1 MSFKNMFAFHK
12 KTPLYAIEDAF
23 VEEEEKD
30 EEKPF
35 ELSKL
40 LQPSSNT
47 VSQKLNENI
56 TIQFTKKL
64 ENIKIHPALGSKYQ
78 DVMNQFNKNQMNLIL
93 KIDEEE
99 IRCKKFALTKKIS
112 RKLVKDIFSTKQ
124 NPHLQYT
131 VQRKAKFEI
140 NDPKNPSF
148 SMLNF
153 QTILDVLSYRSH
165 INPKAIAHIFLGK
178 KGREISQFSWEKFF
192 NKVTRVAK
200 VVKKQVGLL
209 PGTKVILYY
218 RKLELAEYLI
228 SLFGCLLLGL
238 IVLPVHPSL
247 SLHQLACVVKN
258 EKVKVAFTTESTFR
272 IFVKDSEL
280 GSKDEIEWW
289 KSTDFIHYKVEVNS
303 QLTFQPSPH
312 DVALIDYIFESPSHP
327 TKAVYKHHTIM
338 NQVKCLTSSII
349 THPSSRR
356 KCVSVDVQSTGDNF
370 ITNFQPHNMLG
381 LIMGVFNA
389 MFSGYQTIFCET
401 EVLKTPGLLVYILSK
416 YRVSHALFDYASL
429 KQTIYN
435 YQEDPMSTLHY
446 KKNYIPD
453 LSNLKICMVECTV
466 VDPEFKMIASDRWL
480 YPLGNTNSKEVIT
493 PLLCLQ
499 KFGGIPV
506 SFKDWMINSNEQ
518 HMGRTEDD
526 ECHQE
531 ILVLRESIEKGLV
544 DIIPFLEIGKYSAND
559 ILCLSPFWYPIPESS
574 VAIVSNP
581 TQEICEEGKIGN
593 LWVYSNCLPIYLE
606 EGSTLYASHKVST
619 DSSQASDVFLDSG
632 LKGFLYNKKIF
643 ILGYENEQLQLSKQV
658 LEGGLVTIESRTYHS
673 FYLMKTLI
681 NLTPWI
687 FDGVVID
694 IKINDYAHPVIILES
709 PLLKPSYVH
718 LVNTIEDDGS
728 LTDSLNKIAE
738 NTYNCMKSVFGID
751 VLCVLITPSKS
762 LPRTRFSE
770 SQTISPENCRV
781 SFLSGTLPVSY
792 YKFYLETIPDFSPST
807 LISKSIWSKELEI
820 ERLGLLGDQN
830 KQFITCSK
838 PNYVLS
844 RATDHLLNYFTILDF
859 FKNRAWKS
867 PGGISFSLCEPVLKQ
882 TINISWSAFENKVA
896 SLVEH
901 MQTNVKIRQNQYA
914 LLLYNDPYEFVV
926 SLYGCFF
933 LGICAIPLQI
943 HAVNHVVKEIEEI
956 MRLCDQFP
964 VNFILL
970 DDSTFINI
978 KSRDSFH
985 HLQQV
990 CNEKRV
996 KVPKMYNTNY
1006 LPTAK
1011 RPLKKLISK
1020 KSKEHYNKDK
1030 VALVTVSRLTDGST
1044 FSVNFSHSDL
1054 LHYCREQKEFILGDN
1069 DSSLLGGI
1077 EFGSGI
1083 GLLHTAFLGIYTGL
1097 PTVLVRRSGD
1107 RCQKE
1112 ITLQTMLG
1120 KRIPKVVLPM
1130 NYLLNTLEKTEIC
1143 EYEGLNEMVKCI
1155 IVPCYEKIE
1164 TSKVRAIID
1173 NMFRLN
1179 LKTEMIKLAY
1189 CHPLNP
1195 LICWSDEL
1203 GINDMKSDFDTN
1215 DLKKGLITLKGDNF
1229 NKANTIY
1236 GLGTNCLQN
1245 DICVVHPESKRICNE
1260 GEVGEIWIAARR
1272 GSYCT
1277 FDHRNVGSELLTE
1290 ENLKK
1295 QYFRTGYL
1303 GFIHPKS
1310 LGSESSEKFSK
1321 ILYILGAIWN
1331 TFEKNGL
1338 NHFASDIEETV
1349 EQVHPN
1355 ICKEG
1360 CLIFNA
1366 ADQLTLLV
1374 EVHNMQK
1381 LTSLVPTIVSTVL
1394 VTHKVIVDNV
1404 VFVPQGILLRWATG
1418 EKRRSEMLKKWIT
1431 GRINIAKVFS
1441 ISQETSSNHSQ
1452 RSDDFYVNSE
1462 STAGEFNF
1470 YRFDN
1475 SPILLSRKS
1484 EANHFIAS

>member
-1 MSFKNMFAFHK
+1 MSFKNLFAFHK

-23 VEEEEKD
+23 VEEEEKE

-40 LQPSSNT
+40 LQSANNT

-56 TIQFTKKL
+56 TIQFTKKI
-64 ENIKIHPALGSKYQ
+64 ENIKIHPTVNSKSQ

-99 IRCKKFALTKKIS
+99 IRFKKFALTKKIS

-140 NDPKNPSF
+140 NDPKNPSY
-148 SMLNF
+148 SMMNF
-153 QTILDVLSYRSH
+153 QTITDVLSYRSH
-165 INPKAIAHIFLGK
+165 ISPKAVAHIFLDK
-178 KGREISQFSWEKFF
+178 KGREISQFSWEKFT
-192 NKVTRVAK
+192 NKVSRFAK

-289 KSTDFIHYKVEVNS
+289 KSTDFIHYKLEVNS
-303 QLTFQPSPH
+303 QLTFKPSPQ

-327 TKAVYKHHTIM
+327 TKAIYKHHTIM

-349 THPSSRR
+349 THPASRQ
-356 KCVSVDVQSTGDNF
+356 KCASVDLQSAEDNF
-370 ITNFQPHNMLG
+370 MTNFQPYNMLG

-389 MFSGYQTIFCET
+389 LFSGYQTIFCET
-401 EVLKTPGLLVYILSK
+401 EVLQTPGLLVYILSK

-435 YQEDPMSTLHY
+435 YQEDPLPTLHY

-453 LSNLKICMVECTV
+453 LSNLKLCMVECTV

-480 YPLGNTNSKEVIT
+480 YPLGNTNSKEVIS

-518 HMGRTEDD
+518 HMETTEENDS
-526 ECHQE
+526 HQE

-544 DIIPFLEIGKYSAND
+544 DIIPFLDIGKYSTND
-559 ILCLSPFWYPIPESS
+559 VLCLSPFWYPIPESS

-593 LWVYSNCLPIYLE
+593 LWVYSDCLPIYLE
-606 EGSTLYASHKVST
+606 EGNASDASHKVSI
-619 DSSQASDVFLDSG
+619 DSGQASDVFLDSG

-658 LEGGLVTIESRTYHS
+658 LEEGLVSIESRTYHS
-673 FYLMKTLI
+673 FYLIKTLI
-681 NLTPWI
+681 NLIPWI

-694 IKINDYAHPVIILES
+694 LRINDYAHPVIILES
-709 PLLKPSYVH
+709 PLLKQSYVH
-718 LVNTIEDDGS
+718 LLNTIEDDYS
-728 LTDSLNKIAE
+728 LTDSLSNIAE
-738 NTYNCMKSVFGID
+738 STHNIMKTVFGID

-762 LPRTRFSE
+762 LPRTRCSE
-770 SQTISPENCRV
+770 SQTISPENCKV
-781 SFLSGTLPVSY
+781 SFLSGTLPVNY
-792 YKFYLETIPDFSPST
+792 YRFFLETT
-807 LISKSIWSKELEI
+807 LPGVISNAAVTKCIWSKELEI
-820 ERLGLLGDQN
+820 ERISFLENRN
-830 KQFITCSK
+830 KQFMTCSK
-838 PNYVLS
+838 PNHILS

-859 FKNRAWKS
+859 FKNRTSKS
-867 PGGISFSLCEPVLKQ
+867 SDGLSFVVCEPVLKQ
-882 TINISWSAFENKVA
+882 SINISWKAFENKVA
-896 SLVEH
+896 SLIEY
-901 MQTNVKIRQNQYA
+901 MQTTIKIRRKQYA
-914 LLLYNDPYEFVV
+914 LLVYNDPYEFVV
-926 SLYGCFF
+926 ALYGCFF

-943 HAVNHVVKEIEEI
+943 HSVNHVIKDIEEI
-956 MRLCDQFP
+956 ILLCDQFRA
-964 VNFILL
+964 NCILL
-970 DDSTFINI
+970 DDGTFINI

-996 KVPKMYNTNY
+996 KVPKIYNTNY
-1006 LPTAK
+1006 LPAAK
-1011 RPLKKLISK
+1011 RPLKKLVSK
-1020 KSKEHYNKDK
+1020 IAKEQNNKEK
-1030 VALVTVSRLTDGST
+1030 VVLVAVSRLTDGST
-1044 FSVNFSHSDL
+1044 FSVNFSHFDL
-1054 LHYCREQKEFILGDN
+1054 LHYCREQKEFILDDN

-1083 GLLHTAFLGIYTGL
+1083 GLLHTALLGVYTGL
-1097 PTVLVRRSGD
+1097 PTVLVNGSGSHC
-1107 RCQKE
+1107 RE
-1112 ITLQTMLG
+1112 NNTLQTMLE
-1120 KRIPKVVLPM
+1120 KRVSKAVLPL

-1143 EYEGLNEMVKCI
+1143 EYEGLNDMIKCI
-1155 IVPCYEKIE
+1155 IVPCYEKPE
-1164 TSKVRAIID
+1164 TSKVTTIID

-1195 LICWSDEL
+1195 LICWCDEQ
-1203 GINDMKSDFDTN
+1203 GINDMKGDFDTN
-1215 DLKKGLITLKGDNF
+1215 DLKKGFITSKSNNHKKGI
-1229 NKANTIY
+1229 TIY
-1236 GLGTNCLQN
+1236 GLGANCLHN
-1245 DICVVHPESKRICNE
+1245 DVCVVHPESKRICNE
-1260 GEVGEIWIAARR
+1260 GEVGEVWIAARR
-1272 GSYCT
+1272 GSYCA
-1277 FDHRNVGSELLTE
+1277 FDQRNVGSELLTE

-1295 QYFRTGYL
+1295 QHFRSGYL

-1310 LGSESSEKFSK
+1310 LDSESSEKFSK
-1321 ILYILGAIWN
+1321 ILYVLGAIWN
-1331 TFEKNGL
+1331 TFEQNGL

-1355 ICKEG
+1355 ICREG
-1360 CLIFNA
+1360 CMAFKA
-1366 ADQLTLLV
+1366 ADQFTLLV
-1374 EVHNMQK
+1374 EVSNMQR

-1394 VTHKVIVDNV
+1394 VTHKVIVDKV
-1404 VFVPQGILLRWATG
+1404 AFVPRGVLLRWATG
-1418 EKRRSEMLKKWIT
+1418 EKRRSDMLKKWVA
-1431 GRINIAKVFS
+1431 GRIQDLFDKSGNIV
-1441 ISQETSSNHSQ
+1441 
-1452 RSDDFYVNSE
+1452 
-1462 STAGEFNF
+1462 
-1470 YRFDN
+1470 
-1475 SPILLSRKS
+1475 
-1484 EANHFIAS
+1484 